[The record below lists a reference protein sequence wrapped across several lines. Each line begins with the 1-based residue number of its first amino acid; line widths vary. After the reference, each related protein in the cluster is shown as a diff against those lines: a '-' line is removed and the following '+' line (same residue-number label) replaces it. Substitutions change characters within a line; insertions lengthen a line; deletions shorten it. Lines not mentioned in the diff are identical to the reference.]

1 MRNSK
6 IDYDRAFWR
15 MRARRYNRLEWVNHR
30 SYLEA
35 FIQVGNFRKSD
46 VVLDVGTGTGIVAHA
61 LSPLVKE
68 VIGLDKSQ
76 DMLEHSNWYG
86 NMYFIRRDIRN
97 SIFTSEVFD
106 KVTCRQVFHH
116 ILKDRQRAMNECYRV
131 MKKGG
136 RMIFSDGVPPTKRVK
151 KDYIEIFRLKERRVT
166 FYEEDLNRLMA
177 RAGFKNIKMEIL
189 WLKRMSVKNWLI
201 NSGLS
206 KSVQDK
212 IYGLHRDA
220 QDYFKED
227 YNMIETANDCLI
239 DMKMAILIGKK
250 GER

>member
-1 MRNSK
+1 MMRNSK

-15 MRARRYNRLEWVNHR
+15 MRARRYNRLEWANHR

-35 FIQVGNFRKSD
+35 FVRLGDFRKSD
-46 VVLDVGTGTGIVAHA
+46 LGLDVGTGTGIVAHA
-61 LSPLVKE
+61 VSFLVRE

-86 NMYFIRRDIRN
+86 NMYFIKRDIRN
-97 SIFTSEVFD
+97 PIFASEVFD

-166 FYEEDLNRLMA
+166 FYEEDLIRLMA
-177 RAGFKNIKMEIL
+177 QAGFKNIKLEIL
-189 WLKRMSVKNWLI
+189 WLKKMSVRNWLV
-201 NSGLS
+201 NSGLPQS
-206 KSVQDK
+206 IQDK
-212 IYGLHRDA
+212 IYRLHRDA

-227 YNMIETANDCLI
+227 YNMKETADDCLI
-239 DMKMAILIGKK
+239 DMKMAILG
-250 GER
+250 GEK